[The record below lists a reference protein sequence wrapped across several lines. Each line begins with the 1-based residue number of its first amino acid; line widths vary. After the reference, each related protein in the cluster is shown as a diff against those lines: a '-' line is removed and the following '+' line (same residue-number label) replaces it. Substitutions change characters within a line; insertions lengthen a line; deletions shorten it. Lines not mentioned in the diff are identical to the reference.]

1 MTTSVQA
8 EIVEHRIKILQ
19 AFLDNKKI
27 QHKYDSGEVYGL
39 WYDGTGPKSPIP
51 NFELYI
57 YRIKPEVKKYR
68 PAILLNDK
76 NEPYILAINDSENS
90 MRIEGNTNFV
100 KWASENWIEYE
111 V

>member
-8 EIVEHRIKILQ
+8 EIVYHRIKIMQ
-19 AFLDNKKI
+19 AFLDDTEI
-27 QHKYDSGEVYGL
+27 QHQFKTGDAYGL

-51 NFELYI
+51 NFELYN
-57 YRIKPEVKKYR
+57 YRIKPEVKTYR
-68 PAILLNDK
+68 PAILLNAR

-90 MRIEGNTNFV
+90 IRIEGNTNFV
-100 KWASENWIEYE
+100 KWASNNWIEYE